1 MEIQSLWM
9 KSGLA
14 GIAAVSCY
22 FLAILVPWPENQV
35 GTSTGLLVVSAFPI
49 LGIVFSYGIHSAL
62 AAEKE
67 SAANHLGFV
76 FAAAAF
82 AMLLGMLFAQSGVA
96 AGIREMTKGLDEQ
109 TATALR
115 RGLRLIDLGLD
126 VAWDFLMGTAM
137 VFWGVAMRRRSAFGA
152 WWGIPLVVLGI
163 AVIVLNAATFPW
175 PPGSHGLVDIGP
187 VVALFFV
194 GVAARLIWLGKA
206 NPAQGGRRTTR

>member
-1 MEIQSLWM
+1 MESRSLLV

-14 GIAAVSCY
+14 GTAAVSCY
-22 FLAILVPWPENQV
+22 LLAILIPWPENQV
-35 GTSTGLLVVSAFPI
+35 GTSTGLLVVSVFPI

-67 SAANHLGFV
+67 SIANQLGFV
-76 FAAAAF
+76 FAVAAF
-82 AMLLGMLFAQSGVA
+82 AVLLGMLFAQLAVA

-137 VFWGVAMRRRSAFGA
+137 VFWGVAMRPRRAFGA
-152 WWGIPLVVLGI
+152 WWGMPLVVLGI

-187 VVALFFV
+187 VIALFFV
-194 GVAARLIWLGKA
+194 GIAVRLMWLGKA
-206 NPAQGGRRTTR
+206 KPA

>member
-1 MEIQSLWM
+1 MPTEIQSLWV
-9 KSGLA
+9 KSGVA
-14 GIAAVSCY
+14 GIAAVFCY
-22 FLAILVPWPENQV
+22 FLAIVISWPETQV

-67 SAANHLGFV
+67 STANRFGFV

-82 AMLLGMLFAQSGVA
+82 AMLLGMIFVQLAVG
-96 AGIREMTKGLDEQ
+96 AGIGEMIKGLDEE
-109 TATALR
+109 TAKALR
-115 RGLRLIDLGLD
+115 RGLKLIDLGLD

-137 VFWGVAMRRRSAFGA
+137 IFWGVAMRRRSAFGP

-187 VVALFFV
+187 VIALFFV
-194 GVAARLIWLGKA
+194 GMAARLILLGRA
-206 NPAQGGRRTTR
+206 ARA